1 MSPTYSV
8 TRLFSQTFTSSGT
21 FVVPPFTYSL
31 MVLGC
36 GGGAG
41 GSGSH
46 YSGNGVTR
54 NEFGGKGASVFSQ
67 IVSVSPFESISVTI
81 GAGGAAGVGNVTFG
95 AGTAGGA
102 GGDSL
107 FGSYITFP
115 GAPAGPYHVQATA
128 SSALDTAAGQRGL
141 TSAGLQA
148 GANGG
153 LRGYSNG
160 GTSTNAVAGQNSGYA
175 SGGSAGSGSIP
186 APGGG
191 GGASYGAGGAGAN
204 SGGSGTSAAA
214 NTGGGGGGPS
224 VDNTSS
230 NGGAGGSG
238 IIIVYWNSIRAP

>member
-1 MSPTYSV
+1 
-8 TRLFSQTFTSSGT
+8 
-21 FVVPPFTYSL
+21 

-46 YSGNGVTR
+46 FSGNGVTR
-54 NEFGGKGASVFSQ
+54 NEFGGKGAAVFSQ

-81 GAGGAAGVGNVTFG
+81 GAGGAGGVGNVTFG

-102 GGDSL
+102 GGNSL

-115 GAPAGPYHVQATA
+115 GAPAGPYHVQATGG
-128 SSALDTAAGQRGL
+128 SALDTAAGQRGL
-141 TSAGLQA
+141 TAAGLQA

-153 LRGYSNG
+153 LRGFTNG
-160 GTSTNAVAGQNSGYA
+160 GTTTNPVPGQNSAYA
-175 SGGSAGSGSIP
+175 SGGAAGTGGLSF

-214 NTGGGGGGPS
+214 NTGAGGGGPS